1 MEGRGLNTMARR
13 DKDTLECTVGKDQRR
28 KETAEEKL

>member
-1 MEGRGLNTMARR
+1 MARR
-13 DKDTLECTVGKDQRR
+13 DKDTLECTVGKDKRDHQRR